1 MIEQGRLRA
10 WIDQPLG
17 LLYFESR
24 HEDADRAVAGTAGGL
39 GVEREEKAVE
49 PVSWTERWDDRIRDT
64 SLKVSPERARRGAPR
79 ERRGQRCAMREAGG
93 ASGAG
98 TSGQGGQEVPSV
110 ACRLPRS
117 WREQTAQES
126 GVHGAKHGTL

>member
-64 SLKVSPERARRGAPR
+64 SLKVSCKRARREAPS
-79 ERRGQRCAMREAGG
+79 ERRQEQCVPARSGAVAGAVHGG
-93 ASGAG
+93 AVWLGR
-98 TSGQGGQEVPSV
+98 QSV
-110 ACRLPRS
+110 ARAETEQGSRL
-117 WREQTAQES
+117 E
-126 GVHGAKHGTL
+126 